1 MTTQQDDSPL
11 LKGLLESYPQ
21 FFDSILAKK
30 DELKVQVIYTQVNRD
45 EKGEPVFTDHYYNV
59 NTDNYYYPAS
69 TVKFPVALLA
79 LQRLNE
85 LKKKGLDKYS
95 TMITETDGDG
105 QTAVGTDP
113 SSADGRPSIAHYI
126 KKILLVSDNDAFNR
140 LYEFLGQEYVNKNL
154 HKMGYNDV
162 QIIHRLAGNW
172 TEEQNRH
179 TNPVRFSDPS
189 GNTVYL
195 KPAQK
200 SKMPYRIKDIKIG
213 RAYMD
218 ANDHLVD
225 GPYDFSRKNSMSLT
239 GLHSM
244 LRSVIFPGSV
254 GRKRQFG
261 LTSDDYDFIR
271 RYMSMY
277 PGESASPVYDT
288 AEYPQT
294 FVKKFIYGNEQRQAD
309 PGIRIFNKTGT
320 AYGFLTDASYIVDFR
335 NKVEFFLTATIYC
348 NSDGIIN
355 DNKYDYDS
363 IGYPFFQQLGRVVYE
378 YELKR
383 ERKNLPDLAAFRM
396 EY

>member
-1 MTTQQDDSPL
+1 
-11 LKGLLESYPQ
+11 
-21 FFDSILAKK
+21 
-30 DELKVQVIYTQVNRD
+30 
-45 EKGEPVFTDHYYNV
+45 
-59 NTDNYYYPAS
+59 
-69 TVKFPVALLA
+69 
-79 LQRLNE
+79 
-85 LKKKGLDKYS
+85 
-95 TMITETDGDG
+95 
-105 QTAVGTDP
+105 
-113 SSADGRPSIAHYI
+113 
-126 KKILLVSDNDAFNR
+126 
-140 LYEFLGQEYVNKNL
+140 
-154 HKMGYNDV
+154 
-162 QIIHRLAGNW
+162 
-172 TEEQNRH
+172 
-179 TNPVRFSDPS
+179 
-189 GNTVYL
+189 
-195 KPAQK
+195 
-200 SKMPYRIKDIKIG
+200 
-213 RAYMD
+213 MD